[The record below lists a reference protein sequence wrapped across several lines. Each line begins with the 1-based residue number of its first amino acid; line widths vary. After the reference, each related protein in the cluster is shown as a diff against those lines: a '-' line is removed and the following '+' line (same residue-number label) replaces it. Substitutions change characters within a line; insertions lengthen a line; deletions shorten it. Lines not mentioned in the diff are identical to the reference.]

1 MKIKF
6 YNAKDVLYVVTE
18 MEDTMNVF
26 EEDTILDNLNEEES
40 KSTLKKKNLS

>member
-6 YNAKDVLYVVTE
+6 YNAKDVLCLVTY

-26 EEDTILDNLNEEES
+26 EEDTIMEDLDEEES
-40 KSTLKKKNLS
+40 KSTPKKKNLS

>member
-6 YNAKDVLYVVTE
+6 YNAKDVLHVVTD

-26 EEDTILDNLNEEES
+26 EEDTIMEDLDEEES
-40 KSTLKKKNLS
+40 KSTPKKKNLS

>member
-1 MKIKF
+1 MKRKF
-6 YNAKDVLYVVTE
+6 YNAKDVLCLVTY